1 MACNK
6 GHRTIDGKGIPQPA
20 APKVGEV
27 GLAEVSYN
35 GYYDLVEHCGEVTGK
50 VYTFGLEKST
60 AYVDSRDAAGLILAV
75 EDGRHVFEVIG

>member
-6 GHRTIDGKGIPQPA
+6 GHKTIDGKIPQPA

-35 GYYDLVEHCGEVTGK
+35 GYYDLVEHAGEVTGK
-50 VYTFGLEKST
+50 VYMFGLEKST
-60 AYVDSRDAAGLILAV
+60 AYVDSRDAAGLILTV
-75 EDGRHVFEVIG
+75 EDGRHVFEVVG